1 MEENL
6 KNEILKLWEQKN
18 YNEASELILRASPT
32 LIKELAQKIELNLLS
47 GQTLAYVLGIIP
59 LKEWGLNDTLTFN
72 QNNIFIIVPLLQ
84 KKYQEEFDSANI
96 ATKINM
102 FKRAKDDYTVLWM
115 GATNFLN
122 HNWQHLVYLISSW
135 DIGVQVYQALLT
147 PSPNHLWSTVA
158 ALKTIRVALKNK
170 NIAET
175 EDFYL
180 TLRQNFKAEL
190 NDPIRVMLAEAILK
204 KMEQ

>member
-1 MEENL
+1 MKANL
-6 KNEILKLWEQKN
+6 KTEIIKLWKQKN
-18 YNEASELILRASPT
+18 YDEASELILRASPT
-32 LIKELAQKIELNLLS
+32 LVKELVQNIELKLLS
-47 GQTLAYVLGIIP
+47 GQALTYVLGIIH

-72 QNNIFIIVPLLQ
+72 QNNTHIIMPLLQ

-96 ATKINM
+96 ATKISM

-115 GATNFLN
+115 GAENFLN
-122 HNWQHLVYLISSW
+122 RNWQHLVYLISHW
-135 DIGVQVYQALLT
+135 DIGVQVYQALLM

-158 ALKTIRVALKNK
+158 ALKTIRVAIKNK
-170 NIAET
+170 DVAET

-180 TLRQNFKAEL
+180 TLRQNFKAEF
-190 NDPIRVMLAEAILK
+190 NDPIRVMLAGAILT